1 MRSMQWSPRKICPRT
16 SKVLNLHSKSHSCK
30 FTVTML
36 LTYREMVQADL
47 WGNAT
52 VSYHTSGHSDL

>member
-1 MRSMQWSPRKICPRT
+1 VHSMQWSPRKICPRI
-16 SKVLNLHSKSHSCK
+16 SNRLNLHSKSHSCK
-30 FTVTML
+30 FTVMIL

-52 VSYHTSGHSDL
+52 VSYHPSEHSDL

>member
-1 MRSMQWSPRKICPRT
+1 
-16 SKVLNLHSKSHSCK
+16 
-30 FTVTML
+30 ML